1 LTAIESNQPIKSP
14 SVNLAFSKQSIH
26 YDQTDKDNIILQD
39 LRAQVY
45 EHVQKFLKSKS
56 KILELNAGT
65 GLDALHFALQGHFVH
80 ATDLSDGMI
89 EQINKKIEGHQLQK
103 QFSSQQLSYENI
115 DLLTQRNFDFVFSN
129 FGGLNCIDDL
139 TRVTRSLPPLLKKD
153 AIVTWVIMPKVC
165 LTEWLGAIKGNFK
178 FAFRRLKKSGV
189 VAHLEGQYF
198 KTYYHSLSKIKKSFG
213 PRFELVQTES
223 LALFSP
229 QPHSG
234 LFAKR
239 FPGIYRFS
247 RGVDGLLRGVY
258 PFNRWGDHII
268 VTFRFRG

>member
-1 LTAIESNQPIKSP
+1 LTSIESNQPIKSQ
-14 SVNLAFSKQSIH
+14 SVNLAFSKQSIL
-26 YDQTDKDNIILQD
+26 YDQLDEDNIILQD

-45 EHVQKFLKSKS
+45 EHVQKFLKPKS

-65 GLDALHFALQGHFVH
+65 GIDALHFALQGHIVH

-103 QFSSQQLSYENI
+103 QFSSQQLSYENL
-115 DLLTQRNFDFVFSN
+115 DLLTESNFDFLFSN
-129 FGGLNCIDDL
+129 FGGLNCVDDL
-139 TRVTRSLPPLLKKD
+139 TRVTTSLPPLLKKD

-165 LTEWLGAIKGNFK
+165 PTELLGGLKGNFK
-178 FAFRRLKKSGV
+178 FAFRRLKKDGV
-189 VAHLEGQYF
+189 LAHLEGEYF
-198 KTYYHSLSKIKKSFG
+198 KTYYHSLSKIKKAFG
-213 PRFELVQTES
+213 PRFELLQTES

-234 LFAKR
+234 SFAKR
-239 FPGIYRFS
+239 FPGIYKFS
-247 RGVDGLLRGVY
+247 RGVDSLLRKVY

-268 VTFRFRG
+268 VTFRFKG